1 MILDKIANY
10 VTSVIQYEEDN
21 VLIGRENITL
31 DDFEKDIIVVDFLS
45 KPQAITQE
53 RKYNYDTEK
62 ETFETTFNASF
73 SLEFYGV
80 NSYQTVNNFINLSN
94 SQRSKDYQK
103 INELTVFKPK
113 GYNDLKQLVGK
124 RYFERYEVEILVQ
137 YNESLTIDTYRIES
151 IPVSQIDDTGNSD
164 EYLVE

>member
-1 MILDKIANY
+1 MILEKIANY
-10 VTSVIQYEEDN
+10 TTSVMGFNDN
-21 VLIGRENITL
+21 DVLIGRDNITIE
-31 DDFEKDIIVVDFLS
+31 DFERNIIVVDFLA
-45 KPQAITQE
+45 KPTAVTQD
-53 RKYNYDTEK
+53 RKYDYTEEK
-62 ETFETTFNASF
+62 ESFNTLFNASF
-73 SLEFYGV
+73 SLEFYGS
-80 NSYQTVNNFINLSN
+80 NAYQNVNNFINLSN

-124 RYFERYEVEILVQ
+124 KYFERYEVEILVQ